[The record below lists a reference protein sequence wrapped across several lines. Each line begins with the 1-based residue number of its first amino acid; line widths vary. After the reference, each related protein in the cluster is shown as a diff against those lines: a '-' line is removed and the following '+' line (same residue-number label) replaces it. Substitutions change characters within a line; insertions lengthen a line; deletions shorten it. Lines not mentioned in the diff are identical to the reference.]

1 LKAVALLTITRK
13 IDIHFKGKIMAKAK
27 TSDNDMPAHEATYA
41 HVMELLKWG
50 AAGSF
55 LVGMIVVLIIAR

>member
-1 LKAVALLTITRK
+1 
-13 IDIHFKGKIMAKAK
+13 MAKAK
-27 TSDNDMPAHEATYA
+27 ASDNDMPAHEATYA

-50 AAGSF
+50 SAAAF